1 MQLRFGFS
9 FALLTLSLAGCS
21 HLAINNGSLD
31 YKDASSLEPLK
42 YPEGVVS
49 RPATPLYPA
58 PVVDPLAIQHAPTF
72 ENQRGNRFA
81 MPRPDVQVSEA
92 PSSDESNAAQTSTSI
107 GQPQLITDGS
117 GNPLI
122 KVDGNSATIWQYTL
136 ATLTSLNH
144 TIVGKSKNANE
155 ATVKINNQIYVV
167 KLTSVGASNTLAVFN
182 ADNSFADKS
191 KATELLTQIY
201 QNWPA

>member
-9 FALLTLSLAGCS
+9 LALLTLSLAGCS
-21 HLAINNGSLD
+21 HLAVNNGSLD
-31 YKDASSLEPLK
+31 YKDATSLDPLK

-58 PVVDPLAIQHAPTF
+58 PIVDPLAIEHAQKY
-72 ENQRGNRFA
+72 ENKRGNRFA
-81 MPRPDVQVSEA
+81 MPRPDVQVTGSTA
-92 PSSDESNAAQTSTSI
+92 TDESSTSTSI
-107 GQPQLITDGS
+107 GHPQLITDGS

-122 KVDGNSATIWQYTL
+122 KIDGNSATIWQYTL

-155 ATVKINNQIYVV
+155 ATVKIDNQIYVLR
-167 KLTSVGASNTLAVFN
+167 LTSVGTSNTLAVFN
-182 ADNSFADKS
+182 ADNNFADKT